1 MVMVEQDEIKNSAF
15 LEQVKMKGGAVCFII
30 KSGLGIVCFALS
42 GGGGFIYHGWPKLK
56 APAKMAQGMG
66 WTSWKVA
73 LLGIV
78 EFGSGLMLLTGF
90 HFRWAA
96 VLLTVVMLGAIYYK
110 IFKWKMKFSMSAST
124 GWELDFILLAANVAI
139 IFT

>member
-1 MVMVEQDEIKNSAF
+1 MFLSLNQDLGLF
-15 LEQVKMKGGAVCFII
+15 VLRLAVAA
-30 KSGLGIVCFALS
+30 V
-42 GGGGFIYHGWPKLK
+42 FIYHGWPKLK